1 MTDHSQPIDAARAQ
15 RAIDGMA
22 EAANRLGVELDQQEA
37 LQWLEAASAAKADG
51 PVAADGQRGI
61 FGHRLALLDFNPDQ
75 LPFFRGLAQ
84 RVRAERHPQVE
95 SVIAIAGSAAQGKVQ
110 LFPGDNDFFER
121 LNIKADTLGEARQ
134 ILRDVLRQ
142 TALRA
147 FSERDIVLV
156 EVNMG
161 VFDQPVYAQGS
172 LRSVGDPIT
181 WLPADVANG
190 YLTVEDA
197 SHRPLTIHW
206 HEANAGL
213 GWTYCGWIVS
223 DPQAGRM
230 AQASNMMDVTWEAP
244 DGAIQALDG
253 TIDPFFQEIYLEFEA
268 LPVFQKIIAH
278 AEATPLNA
286 YVSNMRSEVS
296 HYTHAHPNFVKASK
310 RLYNLFRVTDE
321 LEAAAYV
328 RELFDEPGARM
339 YQVPGLLESADVAL
353 KAGPAIS
360 RDIVVRQIDHVIR
373 AVVEAAEGPR
383 EADLV
388 MELLRLRDGV
398 IGRLPAGQE
407 WDQILDDVRQ
417 RCTEMVSEYFR
428 ERLLGLPRIA
438 EVVEGLKN
446 G

>member
-1 MTDHSQPIDAARAQ
+1 MTDHTQPIDSARAK
-15 RAIDGMA
+15 RAIDGLG
-22 EAANRLGVELDQQEA
+22 EAADRLGVEVDQREA
-37 LQWLEAASAAKADG
+37 LAWLEAASASEADG
-51 PVAADGQRGI
+51 TVAEDSQADI

-75 LPFFRGLAQ
+75 LPFFRQLAQ
-84 RVRAERHPQVE
+84 RVRAEPHPQVE
-95 SVIAIAGSAAQGKVQ
+95 SAIAIAGSAAQGKVQ

-121 LNIKADTLGEARQ
+121 VNIKANTLEEAKE
-134 ILRDVLRQ
+134 ILRDVLRK

-147 FSERDIVLV
+147 LEMHDIMLV

-161 VFDQPVYAQGS
+161 VFEQPVHVQGS
-172 LRSVGDPIT
+172 LRAAGDPIT

-197 SHRPLTIHW
+197 SHRPLTIQW
-206 HEANAGL
+206 NEVNAGL

-223 DPQAGRM
+223 DPQAGRLS
-230 AQASNMMDVTWEAP
+230 QASNMMDVTWEAP
-244 DGAIQALDG
+244 SGEIQALDG
-253 TIDPFFQEIYLEFEA
+253 SIDPFYQDIYLESEA

-278 AEATPLNA
+278 ADASRLNT
-286 YVSNMRSEVS
+286 YISEMRSNAA
-296 HYTHAHPNFVKASK
+296 HFTHAQPNFVKASK

-328 RELFDEPGARM
+328 RELFDEPGAKM
-339 YQVPGLLESADVAL
+339 YQVPGLLEAADVAL

-360 RDIVVRQIDHVIR
+360 RDIVVQQIDHVIR

-407 WDQILDDVRQ
+407 WDQILGDVRQ

-428 ERLLGLPRIA
+428 ERLLGMPRIA

>member
-1 MTDHSQPIDAARAQ
+1 MTDHTQPTDTVRAK
-15 RAIDGMA
+15 RAVDGIA
-22 EAANRLGVELDQQEA
+22 EAADRLGIELDQEEA
-37 LQWLEAASAAKADG
+37 LQWLEAVSSTEADAA
-51 PVAADGQRGI
+51 VAQDAKTGI
-61 FGHRLALLDFNPDQ
+61 FGHRLALLDFDPDQ

-84 RVRAERHPQVE
+84 RVRAARHPRVE
-95 SVIAIAGSAAQGKVQ
+95 SAIAIAGSAAQGKVQ

-121 LNIKADTLGEARQ
+121 LNIQAETLEQARQ
-134 ILRDVLRQ
+134 ILREVLRE

-147 FSERDIVLV
+147 FTERDIVLV

-172 LRSVGDPIT
+172 LRAAGDPIT
-181 WLPADVANG
+181 WSPADVANG
-190 YLTVEDA
+190 YLTVEDT

-230 AQASNMMDVTWEAP
+230 AQASNMIDTTWEAP
-244 DGAIQALDG
+244 SGEIKALDG
-253 TIDPFFQEIYLEFEA
+253 SIDPFYQEIYLEPAA
-268 LPVFQKIIAH
+268 LPVFQKITAQ
-278 AEATPLNA
+278 ADSSRLNA
-286 YVSNMRSEVS
+286 YVSSMRSEAS
-296 HYTHAHPNFVKASK
+296 HYTHIQPNFVKASK

-328 RELFDEPGARM
+328 RELFDEPGAMM

-353 KAGPAIS
+353 KAGPAIN
-360 RDIVVRQIDHVIR
+360 RDIVVQQIDHVIR
-373 AVVEAAEGPR
+373 AVVEAAEGTR

-398 IGRLPAGQE
+398 IGRLPAGQQ
-407 WDQILDDVRQ
+407 WDQILADVRQ

-438 EVVEGLKN
+438 EYVESLRN
-446 G
+446 S

>member
-1 MTDHSQPIDAARAQ
+1 MTDPSQPIDAARAN
-15 RAIDGMA
+15 RAIEGI
-22 EAANRLGVELDQQEA
+22 AAAADRLGIEVDQRES
-37 LQWLEAASAAKADG
+37 LQWLEAASASEADAT
-51 PVAADGQRGI
+51 VAEDAQAGV

-84 RVRAERHPQVE
+84 RVRAARHPRVE
-95 SVIAIAGSAAQGKVQ
+95 SAIAIAGSAAQGKVQ
-110 LFPGDNDFFER
+110 LFPGDNDYFER
-121 LNIKADTLGEARQ
+121 LNIKAETLAEAQQ

-147 FSERDIVLV
+147 SAERDIVLV

-172 LRSVGDPIT
+172 HRAVGDPIT
-181 WLPADVANG
+181 WSPVDVANG

-206 HEANAGL
+206 HEANAGR

-223 DPQAGRM
+223 DPQAGRLF
-230 AQASNMMDVTWEAP
+230 QVSNMMDVTWEAP
-244 DGAIQALDG
+244 GGEIHAMDGA
-253 TIDPFFQEIYLEFEA
+253 IDPFFHEIYLESES
-268 LPVFQKIIAH
+268 LPLFQKIIAD
-278 AEATPLNA
+278 ADSSLLDA
-286 YVSNMRSEVS
+286 YVSDMRYGAS
-296 HYTHAHPNFVKASK
+296 HYMHDQPNFVKASK

-328 RELFDEPGARM
+328 RELFDEPGAIM

-360 RDIVVRQIDHVIR
+360 RDIVVQQIDQVIR
-373 AVVEAAEGPR
+373 AVVEAAEGTR

-388 MELLRLRDGV
+388 MELIRLRDGV
-398 IGRLPAGQE
+398 IGRLPAGRE
-407 WDQILDDVRQ
+407 WDQILGDVRQ
-417 RCTEMVSEYFR
+417 RCIEMASEYFR

-438 EVVEGLKN
+438 EYVESLQN

>member
-1 MTDHSQPIDAARAQ
+1 MTDHTQPIDSDRAK
-15 RAIDGMA
+15 RAIDGVA
-22 EAANRLGVELDQQEA
+22 EAADRLGVEVDQREA
-37 LQWLEAASAAKADG
+37 LAWLEAAAASEADG
-51 PVAADGQRGI
+51 TVAEDSQAGI

-75 LPFFRGLAQ
+75 LPFFRQLAQ
-84 RVRAERHPQVE
+84 RVRAERHPRVE
-95 SVIAIAGSAAQGKVQ
+95 SAIAISGSAAQGKVQ

-121 LNIKADTLGEARQ
+121 VNIRADTLEEARQ
-134 ILRDVLRQ
+134 ILRDVLRK

-147 FSERDIVLV
+147 LEMRDIVLV

-172 LRSVGDPIT
+172 LRAVGDPIT

-190 YLTVEDA
+190 YLTVEDV

-206 HEANAGL
+206 NEVNAGL
-213 GWTYCGWIVS
+213 GWTYCGWIIS
-223 DPQAGRM
+223 DPQAGRLS
-230 AQASNMMDVTWEAP
+230 QASNMMDVTWEAL
-244 DGAIQALDG
+244 GGEIQALDG
-253 TIDPFFQEIYLEFEA
+253 SIDPFYQDIYLESEA
-268 LPVFQKIIAH
+268 LPVFRKIIAH
-278 AEATPLNA
+278 ADAGRLNT
-286 YVSNMRSEVS
+286 YISEMRSNAA
-296 HYTHAHPNFVKASK
+296 HYTHAQPNFVKASK

-339 YQVPGLLESADVAL
+339 YQVSGLLEAADAAL

-360 RDIVVRQIDHVIR
+360 RDIVVQQIDHVIR

-407 WDQILDDVRQ
+407 WDEILGDVRQ

-428 ERLLGLPRIA
+428 ERLLGMPRIA